1 LAMKKLELY
10 IPAKLYDDL
19 EKAEK
24 KSGVKKEDLISR
36 ALIKVIEEFS
46 E

>member
-1 LAMKKLELY
+1 MKKIELF
-10 IPAKLYDDL
+10 IPTKLYYDL

-24 KSGVKKEDLISR
+24 KSGIKKEDLISR